1 MEEGGTWDGVG
12 ATFGSNGSPRTML
25 ALDRLRRPFVIITR
39 LTGDGG
45 VGVLDVIT
53 VYCEANK
60 PLIRIPEARLLP

>member
-1 MEEGGTWDGVG
+1 MEEGGTWDGGG

-53 VYCEANK
+53 V
-60 PLIRIPEARLLP
+60 L